1 MALSANRANPSLVKG
16 APAEIGAPGWPG
28 LRILC
33 ADDNDKNQRIVE
45 LLLGKLGLDVPL
57 CASGSEALD
66 ICAIHVFDLI
76 LIDIVMPDMDGMEA
90 LRRLRLE
97 PNCLARETPAIAL
110 TAKLASD
117 DIAAYMAA
125 GFAGVA
131 TKPINFIDLA
141 SEISRVFATPAR
153 IDA

>member
-1 MALSANRANPSLVKG
+1 MKST
-16 APAEIGAPGWPG
+16 PAEIGAPDWPG
-28 LRILC
+28 LGILR
-33 ADDNDKNQRIVE
+33 ADDNDKNRRIVE
-45 LLLGKLGLDVPL
+45 LLLGKLGLDVTL
-57 CASGSEALD
+57 YASGSEALD

-76 LIDIVMPDMDGMEA
+76 LMDIVMPDMDGMEG
-90 LRRLRLE
+90 LRRLRVE

-131 TKPINFIDLA
+131 TKPINVADLA
-141 SEISRVFATPAR
+141 SEISRVLATPAR

>member
-1 MALSANRANPSLVKG
+1 MKG
-16 APAEIGAPGWPG
+16 TPAEIGAPDWPG
-28 LRILC
+28 LRILR
-33 ADDNDKNQRIVE
+33 ADDNDKNRRIVE
-45 LLLGKLGLDVPL
+45 LLLGKLGLDVTL

-66 ICAIHVFDLI
+66 ICAIHAFDLI
-76 LIDIVMPDMDGMEA
+76 LMDNVMPDMDGMEA
-90 LRRLRLE
+90 LRRLRVE
-97 PNCLARETPAIAL
+97 PNCLARETPAIVL

-131 TKPINFIDLA
+131 TKSINVADL
-141 SEISRVFATPAR
+141 ATPAR